1 VLFDKI
7 ASVYFV
13 EKNVLIFLHWKWPA
27 EGTGTVPI
35 VSAHF
40 RSLLRRDLSAT
51 AERLVDTDFCCWQT
65 AQGLCAFQCVTGCN
79 TILRVFII
87 LWAKSLH
94 FSNKQGVTVALSGG
108 GSVAEWLACWTQA
121 QKGRGFKSQS
131 QRCPVTLLGKLF
143 TPIVPLFTR
152 QQNW

>member
-94 FSNKQGVTVALSGG
+94 FSNKQGVTLAL
-108 GSVAEWLACWTQA
+108 
-121 QKGRGFKSQS
+121 
-131 QRCPVTLLGKLF
+131 
-143 TPIVPLFTR
+143 
-152 QQNW
+152 